1 MDMEDIRP
9 YRNEDEER
17 DETPNDNSVEWELA
31 RLTTD
36 EEVPFHVP
44 RD

>member
-1 MDMEDIRP
+1 MEDIRP
-9 YRNEDEER
+9 YGNEEEDRDEQQNED
-17 DETPNDNSVEWELA
+17 SVEWEFA
-31 RLTTD
+31 RVTD

>member
-1 MDMEDIRP
+1 MEDIRP
-9 YRNEDEER
+9 YRNEDDER
-17 DETPNDNSVEWELA
+17 DETPSDNAVDWEFA
-31 RLTTD
+31 RVTSD

>member
-1 MDMEDIRP
+1 MEDLREIQEP
-9 YRNEDEER
+9 DTTAPEDDSR
-17 DETPNDNSVEWELA
+17 YLVPP
-31 RLTTD
+31 D